1 MTQRLK
7 AIIVCPLFNFKL
19 DEESEKEFQISD
31 QIKLRKIKNDVL
43 LKMKKAPYIY
53 ILGRSH
59 AYLNS
64 QTFVFEIN
72 HGDFI
77 EASRRV
83 YEVLLAMRLFKTGA
97 VFCKHFWVEQN
108 SEQRQFYAINPP
120 IPRHNGDYLLNV
132 DEIDEI
138 KLLLKKISHI
148 ELEKNKSFRVAC
160 ERFSRSFEERRE
172 DDKIIDLAIAFESL
186 FTDKKT
192 SRSNVMGQLIG
203 LGCSMLIGTNQ
214 KDRDK
219 IKNFL
224 KKAFSIRNDI
234 VHSSEVKT
242 PIQINNKKY
251 KMNEF
256 ALELQEYLRA
266 SIKKLI

>member
-1 MTQRLK
+1 M
-7 AIIVCPLFNFKL
+7 IIVCPIFNFKL
-19 DEESEKEFQISD
+19 DEANEQEFQISD

-43 LKMKKAPYIY
+43 LKMKKAPYTY
-53 ILGRSH
+53 ILGRSY
-59 AYLNS
+59 ADLNT
-64 QTFVFEIN
+64 QTFVFEVN

-132 DEIDEI
+132 DEINEI

-224 KKAFSIRNDI
+224 KRLFRFGMILYI
-234 VHSSEVKT
+234 VRKLKL
-242 PIQINNKKY
+242 PY
-251 KMNEF
+251 
-256 ALELQEYLRA
+256 
-266 SIKKLI
+266 KLIIKNTK